1 MSDSDTIEDVEAP
14 FSVSFKT
21 SPGFEAAQLTVR
33 GNNADEL
40 LARLNDLNE
49 AGGMQ
54 EVVDFNNLLQAA
66 NRASA
71 PEEPEEEKEEKKS
84 SGRGRGSSRGGNSRG
99 GSSGGNRGG
108 SRGSSR
114 GNDRQSRSEIDE
126 DDLHP
131 EGLTCDKRGCDGRV
145 HYKKIENNRGT
156 YELWVCE
163 YQRSKGD
170 GHFSEFIND

>member
-1 MSDSDTIEDVEAP
+1 MSDSEPIEDVEAP

-21 SPGFEAAQLTVR
+21 SPGFEAAQLTIR
-33 GNNADEL
+33 GNTADEIL
-40 LARLNDLNE
+40 GRLDDLRE
-49 AGGMQ
+49 AEGMQ
-54 EVVDFNNLLQAA
+54 QVIDFNNLLQAA
-66 NRASA
+66 NVMSQ
-71 PEEPEEEKEEKKS
+71 PDEPEDEKKEEKKS
-84 SGRGRGSSRGGNSRG
+84 SRGSSSSRGGSRG
-99 GSSGGNRGG
+99 GSGGGRGG

-114 GNDRQSRSEIDE
+114 GNDRGNSRSEIDE
-126 DDLHP
+126 EDLHP